1 MKDSSD
7 SESYIQNQEKYNKV
21 SVVAFWCAWISLF
34 LGIILGIAGLCQ
46 IKKKNEKGKCLA
58 IFGITVG
65 SLKLIYL
72 VYILLFTY
80 PSVNIDLAR
89 KTACSHVDGNGN
101 YKTVIDDEELLD
113 GKIICTNYVCEVT
126 YNGKK
131 YSYKC
136 ER

>member
-1 MKDSSD
+1 MKDSIDSD
-7 SESYIQNQEKYNKV
+7 SYIQNQEKYNKV
-21 SVVAFWCAWISLF
+21 SVVAFWCSWISLF
-34 LGIILGIAGLCQ
+34 LGIVLGIVGLCK
-46 IKKKNEKGKCLA
+46 IKRNNEKGKSFA
-58 IFGITVG
+58 IFGIVVG

-80 PSVNIDLAR
+80 PSVNINLAW
-89 KTACSHVDGNGN
+89 KTACSQIGSNGN
-101 YKTVIDDEELLD
+101 YKPILEDGEIID
-113 GKIICTNYVCEVT
+113 GKIICTNYVCETT